1 MQCKDNNIRVNI
13 EKSNNEEVI
22 SMKMVNKGKKVIE
35 SDFNLAKEF
44 NNKDILFGIKIQ
56 GKLVNNKDTL
66 IKQEIYPDG
75 SVLPLFKTNKLSK
88 LNIVDQS
95 LLLDLAYKLN
105 SLDKEYEKL
114 NENKLA
120 LHNITNYV
128 NINLMELNKIDDE
141 TINALIKKFND
152 LMLAK
157 IEANEL
163 YEEMLKEKGEFA
175 QDKYKALISNL
186 IYEIKKL
193 GIDLDQEKLTNEKLR
208 KKIKEQEKKIMDL
221 KNEHQEIVEFYQKK
235 IEILEDVIFSSEN
248 SNNKRLNENDLKKKN
263 KLIYDALANSIENFT
278 ETNNKLRNSIE
289 ENLSK
294 FKDNKK
300 SWLEQI
306 LKAKNDFRDEM
317 KYYLQ
322 KSVQAPKIYN
332 FNKMESEDLSL
343 VNKKNEM
350 IEKLKKEIAELKR
363 VNKEQNN
370 TIVNNTDYIQ
380 DLYKNLKEK
389 NDNIEQ
395 LEKQNEELNNIIKK
409 NKNNK

>member
-1 MQCKDNNIRVNI
+1 M
-13 EKSNNEEVI
+13 
-22 SMKMVNKGKKVIE
+22 
-35 SDFNLAKEF
+35 
-44 NNKDILFGIKIQ
+44 
-56 GKLVNNKDTL
+56 
-66 IKQEIYPDG
+66 
-75 SVLPLFKTNKLSK
+75 
-88 LNIVDQS
+88 
-95 LLLDLAYKLN
+95 
-105 SLDKEYEKL
+105 
-114 NENKLA
+114 
-120 LHNITNYV
+120 
-128 NINLMELNKIDDE
+128 
-141 TINALIKKFND
+141 
-152 LMLAK
+152 
-157 IEANEL
+157 
-163 YEEMLKEKGEFA
+163 
-175 QDKYKALISNL
+175 
-186 IYEIKKL
+186 
-193 GIDLDQEKLTNEKLR
+193 
-208 KKIKEQEKKIMDL
+208 
-221 KNEHQEIVEFYQKK
+221 
-235 IEILEDVIFSSEN
+235 
-248 SNNKRLNENDLKKKN
+248 NENDLKKKN

>member
-1 MQCKDNNIRVNI
+1 
-13 EKSNNEEVI
+13 
-22 SMKMVNKGKKVIE
+22 
-35 SDFNLAKEF
+35 
-44 NNKDILFGIKIQ
+44 
-56 GKLVNNKDTL
+56 
-66 IKQEIYPDG
+66 
-75 SVLPLFKTNKLSK
+75 
-88 LNIVDQS
+88 
-95 LLLDLAYKLN
+95 
-105 SLDKEYEKL
+105 
-114 NENKLA
+114 
-120 LHNITNYV
+120 
-128 NINLMELNKIDDE
+128 
-141 TINALIKKFND
+141 
-152 LMLAK
+152 
-157 IEANEL
+157 
-163 YEEMLKEKGEFA
+163 
-175 QDKYKALISNL
+175 
-186 IYEIKKL
+186 
-193 GIDLDQEKLTNEKLR
+193 
-208 KKIKEQEKKIMDL
+208 MDL

-248 SNNKRLNENDLKKKN
+248 SDNKRLNENDLKKKN